1 MRLHAAILQ
10 TQRRSSRR
18 LGETQML
25 YVVLFEDN
33 ATLGADVRRRHMAA
47 HLSFLEH
54 NAARI
59 KAAGPLRALSGDPA
73 GGLWMVDA
81 DSPDVIDALVKADP
95 FWPTGLRH
103 SVRILSWSQVF
114 ADGRR
119 LL

>member
-1 MRLHAAILQ
+1 
-10 TQRRSSRR
+10 
-18 LGETQML
+18 ML

-33 ATLGADVRRRHMAA
+33 ATLGADDRRRHMAA

-59 KAAGPLRALSGDPA
+59 KAAGPLRAPSGDPV
-73 GGLWMVDA
+73 GGLWIVEA
-81 DSPDVIDALVKADP
+81 DSPDVVDGLVKADP
-95 FWPTGLRH
+95 FWPTGLRR
-103 SVRILSWSQVF
+103 SVRILGWSQVF

>member
-1 MRLHAAILQ
+1 LAVQAA
-10 TQRRSSRR
+10 R
-18 LGETQML
+18 GETQML

-54 NAARI
+54 NATRI
-59 KAAGPLRALSGDPA
+59 KAAGPLRALWGDPA
-73 GGLWMVDA
+73 GGLWIVAA

-103 SVRILSWSQVF
+103 SVRILCWSQVF
-114 ADGRR
+114 SDGRR